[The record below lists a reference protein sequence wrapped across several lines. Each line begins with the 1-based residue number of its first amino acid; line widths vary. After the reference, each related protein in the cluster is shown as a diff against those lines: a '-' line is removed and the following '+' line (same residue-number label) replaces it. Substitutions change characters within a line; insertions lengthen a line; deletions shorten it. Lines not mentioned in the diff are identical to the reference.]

1 MTDEPSRVLQQNEKT
16 KTWSSVVANLGTS
29 LIAAAFGRLWVVG
42 LDPWSI
48 MWGAGGI
55 YLVAV
60 AAYVLNYLEVE
71 A

>member
-1 MTDEPSRVLQQNEKT
+1 VVDERARVLQKNEKT
-16 KTWSSVVANLGTS
+16 KAWSSVVANLGTA
-29 LIAAAFGRLWVVG
+29 LIAAAFGRLWIVG

-48 MWGAGGI
+48 LWGVGGI

-60 AAYVLNYLEVE
+60 AAYVLNYLEAE